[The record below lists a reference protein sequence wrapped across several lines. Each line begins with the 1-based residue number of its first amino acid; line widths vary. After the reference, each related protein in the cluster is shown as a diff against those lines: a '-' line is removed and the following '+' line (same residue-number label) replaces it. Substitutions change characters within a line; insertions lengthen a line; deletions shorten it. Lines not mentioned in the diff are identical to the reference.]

1 MLNLC
6 TVNTG
11 LFKVFKVIYL
21 NETHELEQKHTC
33 INKTESLVV
42 LQSNGLTGVQTVNS
56 IFCKR
61 EHNLLMTQECLSQHY
76 IKIYKVYKDIIIF
89 FFLKKQLVKAS

>member
-21 NETHELEQKHTC
+21 NETHELEQKH

-42 LQSNGLTGVQTVNS
+42 LQSSGLTGVQTVNS
-56 IFCKR
+56 TFCKSYDS
-61 EHNLLMTQECLSQHY
+61 ECLSQHY
-76 IKIYKVYKDIIIF
+76 IKIYKVSKDII
-89 FFLKKQLVKAS
+89 FFLKSSW